1 MSRAS
6 SIKQHHS
13 LTQSKNAIAANDLQE
28 DVFIEDED
36 EEEDST
42 AGAGVTRHLY
52 LKPTHATGTLNK
64 QVVLRRIRH
73 RKRMNMVRSTVNS
86 LFASISAAT
95 PTATST
101 SSKIKWI
108 DDPFTAP

>member
-13 LTQSKNAIAANDLQE
+13 LTPSKNAIATNDLQE

-36 EEEDST
+36 EEEDT
-42 AGAGVTRHLY
+42 AGGGVTRHLY
-52 LKPTHATGTLNK
+52 LKPTHATGTLSK

-95 PTATST
+95 PTPTST